1 MGLFV
6 LVFYTEETKFNVG
19 KAIVYGLL
27 FVITILVVLGVIPWW
42 IATII
47 VILTMCILDIYVL
60 SVDWNVWSLI
70 GAILCGISAIM
81 SLVSLIRKIV
91 HRKKFYGRWVL

>member
-1 MGLFV
+1 MEKKSIGYYL
-6 LVFYTEETKFNVG
+6 EN
-19 KAIVYGLL
+19 YGEA
-27 FVITILVVLGVIPWW
+27 VWVVLM
-42 IATII
+42 T
-47 VILTMCILDIYVL
+47 TMCILDIYVL

-81 SLVSLIRKIV
+81 SLVTLIRKII

>member
-1 MGLFV
+1 MEKKSIGYYLEN
-6 LVFYTEETKFNVG
+6 YGETVW
-19 KAIVYGLL
+19 
-27 FVITILVVLGVIPWW
+27 VVLM
-42 IATII
+42 T
-47 VILTMCILDIYVL
+47 TMCILDIYVL

-81 SLVSLIRKIV
+81 SLVTLIRKIV

>member
-1 MGLFV
+1 MEKKSIGYYL
-6 LVFYTEETKFNVG
+6 EN
-19 KAIVYGLL
+19 YGEA
-27 FVITILVVLGVIPWW
+27 VWVVLM
-42 IATII
+42 T
-47 VILTMCILDIYVL
+47 TMCILDIYVL